1 MDWFML
7 WLDGLTFAGF
17 SIIHLFFVGSLVGKR
32 PKYWHTVGYFF
43 LLCILQAFCVT
54 FQIEGILSIMIELF
68 LLYGVS
74 CFWLGNRGA
83 VCGISSILAIYVC
96 QLSFGM
102 INSLEILLIPP
113 DFRGWK
119 LYCVLSLATVTAFGL
134 CFGFCRLVLKYL
146 SFKEETPHLRLL
158 LLSGLFFFSAELYIV
173 QTAYPYISGDGG
185 IGEQFLLFLL
195 QAMGLA
201 AFICTLYAYQR
212 VLYGLKAQAA
222 LDSLTQ
228 EVKAQKRYVGEA
240 QKRYDKTKAFR
251 HDIKNHFSV
260 LHGLLTAN
268 RVEEAKDYLKKME
281 TAAVELSF
289 PCQTKNPVVDILL
302 GEKLE
307 LAKAWGIGWETFV
320 LLPQNSGID
329 DFDWCV
335 IFANGL
341 DNAIEASKKVNG
353 ERWIKMKGERQGDF
367 YRLEFKN
374 SCVPGPMPPMG
385 TGLSNIKSVAEK
397 YHGAILTE
405 KEEHVFCLNVLLKGE
420 SL

>member
-1 MDWFML
+1 
-7 WLDGLTFAGF
+7 
-17 SIIHLFFVGSLVGKR
+17 
-32 PKYWHTVGYFF
+32 
-43 LLCILQAFCVT
+43 
-54 FQIEGILSIMIELF
+54 
-68 LLYGVS
+68 
-74 CFWLGNRGA
+74 
-83 VCGISSILAIYVC
+83 
-96 QLSFGM
+96 
-102 INSLEILLIPP
+102 
-113 DFRGWK
+113 
-119 LYCVLSLATVTAFGL
+119 
-134 CFGFCRLVLKYL
+134 
-146 SFKEETPHLRLL
+146 
-158 LLSGLFFFSAELYIV
+158 
-173 QTAYPYISGDGG
+173 
-185 IGEQFLLFLL
+185 
-195 QAMGLA
+195 MGLA
-201 AFICTLYAYQR
+201 GFICTLYAYQR